1 MLVTFR
7 TDASL
12 QMGSGHVMRCLTLAD
27 ALTAQGAQCHFI
39 CREHPGHLMEM
50 IRQRGFKVNS
60 LAGLINI
67 AISAPKIIA
76 NEWAAL
82 PPGPAHAAWLGSTWQ
97 ADAADTASILAT
109 LKPDWLVVDHY
120 ALEARWEEALAPHY
134 QKLLVID
141 DLADRPHACDLLLD
155 QNLGRQPGDYEG
167 LVPAQCQML
176 TGPRYALLRPEF
188 AALREASLK
197 RRAGSSQKEIKQ
209 LLITM
214 GGVDLPNATGQV
226 LEALKGCPLPADCCI
241 TVVMG
246 ATAPA
251 LAQVRELAGQMPW
264 PTTVLVD
271 VSNMAQHM
279 ARSDLAIGA
288 AGSTSWERCCM
299 GLPTLMVVL
308 AENQRPIAIALER
321 AGAAVVINRQSDI
334 QLASELT
341 NAIGSFLVNEKLLA
355 SLGTS
360 ALGITN
366 GCGVNLVVAQMLGKK
381 AS

>member
-1 MLVTFR
+1 
-7 TDASL
+7 
-12 QMGSGHVMRCLTLAD
+12 
-27 ALTAQGAQCHFI
+27 
-39 CREHPGHLMEM
+39 MEM
-50 IRQRGFKVNS
+50 IRARGFKVNS
-60 LAGLINI
+60 LAGLIN
-67 AISAPKIIA
+67 SAKVTPKIIA
-76 NEWAAL
+76 NEWAAF
-82 PPGPAHAAWLGSTWQ
+82 PPDPAHADWLGSTRQ
-97 ADAADTASILAT
+97 ADAADTAAILAA

-308 AENQRPIAIALER
+308 AENQWPIATALEG

-366 GCGVNLVVAQMLGKK
+366 GCGVNLVVAQMLGK
-381 AS
+381 

>member
-1 MLVTFR
+1 MALNIAFR

-39 CREHPGHLMEM
+39 SRAHPGHLTEM
-50 IRQRGFKVNS
+50 IRQRGFKVKS
-60 LAGLINI
+60 LSSPLNRAK
-67 AISAPKIIA
+67 AAPKIIA
-76 NEWAAL
+76 NESASF
-82 PPGPAHAAWLGSTWQ
+82 PPELAHADWLGSTWQ
-97 ADAADTASILAT
+97 ADAGGTAAILAA

-134 QKLLVID
+134 QKLLVLD
-141 DLADRPHACDLLLD
+141 DLADRAHACDLLLD
-155 QNLGRQPGDYEG
+155 QNLDRQPGDYAG
-167 LVPAQCQML
+167 LVPARCQML
-176 TGPRYALLRPEF
+176 VGPIYALLRPEF
-188 AALREASLK
+188 AALRIESLK

-209 LLITM
+209 LLITL
-214 GGVDLPNATGQV
+214 GGVDLPNATGHV
-226 LEALKGCPLPADCCI
+226 LETLKACPLPADCCI

-251 LAQVRELAGQMPW
+251 LAKVRELAGQMPW

-279 ARSDLAIGA
+279 ASSDLAIGA

-308 AENQRPIAIALER
+308 AENQRPIATALEG
-321 AGAAVVINRQSDI
+321 AGAAVVINRQSDG
-334 QLASELT
+334 QLAIGLK
-341 NAIGSFLVNEKLLA
+341 NAIGSLVDNEKLLA
-355 SLGTS
+355 SLSTA
-360 ALGITN
+360 ALNITN
-366 GCGVNLVVAQMLGKK
+366 GCGANLVVAQMLGK
-381 AS
+381 